1 MHPERTTLKIH
12 LVARVLHVNESLDH
26 IITVNLHSGTQGN
39 HHVHIV
45 IRTTN
50 AIDTG
55 YGCYDNDIFSLRQ
68 RCRGR
73 KAQLINLIIYRGILR
88 YISVRLR
95 HIRFRLIIIIVGDK
109 ILNGILREKFFHFS
123 VQLPRQCLVVGNNQ
137 RRLIQRL
144 NDICHR
150 KGLSRTGHTQQCFK
164 LVAFFESFD

>member
-1 MHPERTTLKIH
+1 MHTKRTTLKIH

-55 YGCYDNDIFSLRQ
+55 DRCHDDDIFSLRQ
-68 RCRGR
+68 CCRGR
-73 KAQLINLIIYRGILR
+73 KAQLINFIIDRRIFR
-88 YISVRLR
+88 NISVRLW
-95 HIRFRLIIIIVGDK
+95 HIRFRLIIIIVGNK
-109 ILNGILREKFFHFS
+109 ILDGILREKFFHFS

-137 RRLIQRL
+137 RWLIQCL

-150 KGLSRTGHTQQCFK
+150 KGLSRTGHTQQRFK